1 MEREHLAGYKCPRSV
16 SFVSVDDVPRNAT
29 GKVLHRVLKE
39 QVLEGERA
47 AQAGHRAAS

>member
-1 MEREHLAGYKCPRSV
+1 MEPGALAGYKCPRSLT
-16 SFVSVDDVPRNAT
+16 FVGVDDVPRNAT